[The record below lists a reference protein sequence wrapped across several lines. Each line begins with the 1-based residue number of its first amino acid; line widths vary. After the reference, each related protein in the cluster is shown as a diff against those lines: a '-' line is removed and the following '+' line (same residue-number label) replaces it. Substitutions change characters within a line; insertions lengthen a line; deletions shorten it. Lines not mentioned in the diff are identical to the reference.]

1 MSTNRSRFAPPDH
14 QTSPDHD
21 KNLPTDVDRGEDN
34 PTFSHNETN
43 LTEIE
48 LESIQP
54 IDNDIANLHV
64 TFSTSTP
71 TEDDI
76 YRKDSFASTKP
87 FADHDD
93 EDASDEEVSS
103 TVSNT
108 DDPTTLVLTF
118 RSWFLG
124 LLFTCILS
132 FVNQFF
138 WYRTSPLFVGTLVA
152 QLLAFP
158 LAKAMA
164 KYLPKRKFKI
174 YHWEFSF
181 NPGPFTIKE
190 HCIITAMANA
200 TCSTATAIDVLT
212 IERLFYK
219 RTIRPILG
227 IIFVITSQTLGYGI
241 AGIMRKF
248 LVWPAAMIWP
258 ANLVNCA
265 VFRTLHEDNKEDP
278 TEGSRWKMS
287 RLKFFYLA
295 TTCQF
300 LWYWF
305 PGYIFPVLSLFSWIC
320 MLKPD
325 SIIISQLTG
334 INGLGIGSLE
344 LDWNAWVSFL
354 GSPIIVPFWAQVNIL
369 IGFVVLAWFIT
380 PLAYYTN
387 LWNSKA
393 MPIVSNR
400 VFTNEG
406 YYYNVSAVLD
416 SNLNLNETAYKTYG
430 DLRIPVMF
438 AFSYA
443 VSFAAIMAVIVHTV
457 LYHGKTIVKQFRSSL
472 KDHTNDIH
480 AKMMSRYEEAPEWWY
495 TVLFVVAFVL
505 AIIVCDSAALMPWY
519 HMFTAVAIAF
529 VFVLPT
535 GIVQAVTNQSIGL
548 NVITEFVA
556 GFIMPGKPMANV
568 TFKTY
573 GYITQYQALL
583 LISDL
588 KLGHYMKIPPR
599 AMFVTQ
605 LTGTIVAGIVNYT
618 TAMYLMDTIP
628 NICTLKNTI
637 WTCPNANVFYSASII
652 WGAIGPAKMFGPGS
666 IYWPLL
672 LGFVVGGLLPIPAW
686 LLMKKYPNIKWL
698 KYIHFPIMLSATA
711 VMPPAPPGN
720 FPSWLMVGFLFN
732 FVLIRC
738 ARSWWKRYAYVF
750 SAAMDC
756 GVAFGVMAIF
766 FLFQNRGIQF
776 SKWWGTGGP
785 TGDGCPLSYGN
796 FSGIIPTDRS
806 NPIS

>member
-1 MSTNRSRFAPPDH
+1 MTTNRSRFVPPNY
-14 QTSPDHD
+14 QTNPDDD
-21 KNLPTDVDRGEDN
+21 KNLTNDMENGEDN
-34 PTFSHNETN
+34 PNFLHNETN
-43 LTEIE
+43 LTEIDT
-48 LESIQP
+48 SSP
-54 IDNDIANLHV
+54 IADN
-64 TFSTSTP
+64 T
-71 TEDDI
+71 
-76 YRKDSFASTKP
+76 YRKDSSISTQP
-87 FADHDD
+87 LAADHDEQITDD
-93 EDASDEEVSS
+93 EDVAA
-103 TVSNT
+103 TVSHQ

-124 LLFTCILS
+124 LLFTILLS

-152 QLLAFP
+152 QLLTYP
-158 LAKAMA
+158 LGKAMA
-164 KYLPKRKFKI
+164 KFLPKRTFQIHRWK
-174 YHWEFSF
+174 FSF

-219 RTIRPILG
+219 RTIHPILG

-248 LVWPAAMIWP
+248 LVWPAEMIWP
-258 ANLVNCA
+258 ATLVHCA
-265 VFRTLHEDNKEDP
+265 LFRTLHENKDHDNKEETDK
-278 TEGSRWKMS
+278 GLRWKMS
-287 RLKFFYLA
+287 RLRFFYLA
-295 TTCQF
+295 TLFQF

-325 SIIISQLTG
+325 NIIVSQLTG

-354 GSPIIVPFWAQVNIL
+354 GSPIVVPFWAQLNIL
-369 IGFVVLAWFIT
+369 AGFVVLAWIIT
-380 PLAYYTN
+380 PIAYYTN
-387 LWNSKA
+387 LWGSKS

-400 VFTNEG
+400 VFTSEG
-406 YYYNVSAVLD
+406 YYYNVSSVLD
-416 SNLNLNETAYKTYG
+416 SNLHLNETAYKIYG
-430 DLRIPVMF
+430 DLRMPVLF

-443 VSFAAIMAVIVHTV
+443 VSFAAITSVIVHTI
-457 LYHGKTIVKQFRSSL
+457 LNHGKTIVKQFRSSL
-472 KDHTNDIH
+472 KDHSDDIH
-480 AKMMSRYEEAPEWWY
+480 AKLMSRYDEAPEWWY
-495 TVLFVVAFVL
+495 TVLFVIAFIL
-505 AIIVCDSAALMPWY
+505 AVFVCHFGRLMPWY

-529 VFVLPT
+529 MFVLPT

-556 GFIMPGKPMANV
+556 GFVMPGNPMANV

-599 AMFVTQ
+599 AMFITQ
-605 LTGTIVAGIVNYT
+605 LTGTMVAGVVNYLAAT
-618 TAMYLMDTIP
+618 YLMNTIP
-628 NICTLKNTI
+628 NICTLKNAR

-652 WGAIGPAKMFGPGS
+652 WGAIGPAKMFGKGS
-666 IYWPLL
+666 LYSPLL
-672 LGFVVGGLLPIPAW
+672 WGFLIGAVLPIPPW
-686 LLMKKYPNIKWL
+686 FLVKKYPNIKWL

-720 FPSWLMVGFLFN
+720 FPSWLMVGFIFN
-732 FVLIRC
+732 FVLLRS

-756 GVAFGVMAIF
+756 GVAFSVVFIF
-766 FLFQNRGIQF
+766 FAFHNNGIEF
-776 SKWWGTGGP
+776 PKWWGTGGP
-785 TGDGCPLSYGN
+785 TQDGCPLSYAN
-796 FSGIIPTDRS
+796 YSGIIPTDR
-806 NPIS
+806 PILIK